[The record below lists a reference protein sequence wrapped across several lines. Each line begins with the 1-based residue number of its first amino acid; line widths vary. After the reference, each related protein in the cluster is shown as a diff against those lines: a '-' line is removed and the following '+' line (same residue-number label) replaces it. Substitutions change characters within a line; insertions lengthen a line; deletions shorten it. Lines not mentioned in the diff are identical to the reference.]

1 MGIGLYSEDI
11 VNDLLKVK
19 KAVTPDVAKQFSNLN
34 QKAYNVPGPLLRSA
48 AEQNVDD
55 NFFNE
60 LQQRVN
66 ERDQSSWSKIKNAA
80 YSNIGITSDV
90 GIPTLLLKAVGSGF
104 LWAWENTIP
113 RAARAAELL
122 QSDRATNLKDA
133 WADADVDDPFS
144 RYVTARK
151 EGRSVDIGDG
161 FLSVRSDPEKTA
173 TYQQLIDEGVS
184 AEIARTVALRQ
195 LGKPIFEEYI
205 EEAENKVQFTGARAE
220 ALRKRGITP
229 TVTPGR
235 FLFKPLEFIAG
246 PQTEAYDF
254 MTGVIDLALNWYAD
268 PANRALKGISA
279 VSAKRAKF
287 GLGKQKTFSA
297 LTTEQADQMG
307 FLERGLQKVA
317 RQESVEDYLASD
329 DMVPFLAWM
338 FDNRKNPSTILE
350 QSNFS
355 LTRLAE
361 TAPGYGSKQ
370 FTQFYSR
377 LKNLDKRGK
386 LTDDIA
392 KADAV
397 RKILKPN
404 VLAAATDMA
413 VPSVKKAG
421 TFRTA
426 ISNTFGKQSRFGFD
440 AERQFG
446 QVYDNTQLDV
456 NNLDYLLTNYVKYM
470 KFSGVEEKV
479 RNIRANNL
487 LEGIERIGDNQL
499 ARANFVAGA
508 IKSDLARQR
517 TYKLKQLKDAGAS
530 TKETE
535 KFVELST
542 KTAAGYLES
551 AQDIGR
557 YYGSMDVSMPVT
569 FKKEFIKY
577 QTETLGLSA
586 QKAEDLFRASYR
598 YPTFENHLITSI
610 TLPAPSA
617 VIKADRALLKG
628 FSNQLGKVID
638 TIGESAVTTLFDN
651 YYSSLFKPLAL
662 LRVAYLVRV
671 QLEEQARLAAS
682 GINSLYKHPIQYI
695 ANQIAKTYKN
705 AEGFLPGS
713 QIYKLGLGKVQ
724 INQGFTDRQLKSVG
738 RNNPL
743 ADGYDLK
750 GKEHSFFNRA
760 FYADFQGSASDP
772 LARRI
777 ALIESSLTDNKE
789 LAYSRL
795 IKELKTEG
803 NPLRETMINV
813 SGGDGNPLA
822 ILKTTPVDA
831 KVYDELVTDFVY
843 TQRAQLHAL
852 LGGGVIDKS
861 AQAVT
866 PVSNWVTSPA
876 NDELLQAF
884 TNRKFTSK
892 GGVEVDLNLENIGKV
907 DELTIKRFR
916 AGDDTVQRAIYDEVI
931 AAEKK
936 TQELFLNKF
945 NPKEILPDE
954 YLVKVPKKLDATT
967 RSKWDRATSFGFKWL
982 SEKPANELTR
992 NPAFFGF
999 YYDNTTKLI
1008 AVSSE
1013 KIKKTIIA
1021 GAKKDGVSKKVLKQM
1036 ENTPSAGAQ
1045 GIKDAQLISKLAVS
1059 KATEQTLDLL
1069 YDISKKGDF
1078 WQTTRFI
1085 FPFGGAY
1092 QEIFQTWARLTKAN
1106 LQFATR
1112 PTQLS
1117 VSGIKPNPV
1126 FDSEGTKGFFYAN
1139 PTNGEMVFGYPGEGL
1154 VENWMLGGDSD
1165 NVKVNLP
1172 LYASSVNL
1180 AASVLPGVGPVVR
1193 LPASFLL
1200 KNYPEEG
1207 FINKMIFGDFEPPD
1221 IKDPEE
1227 LAKAAGA
1234 YPAWLEKLSKVV
1246 LPKDENTVG
1255 AFGNTVMDTYRAMI
1269 YAGIISDRP
1278 EDREAGLEKA
1288 VQQARYV
1295 YLVRF
1300 VSQFVGP
1307 AGVSSPLYELETK
1320 NGDFYFFQTLAD
1332 DYREIKKQVLGD
1344 DTEATRIFIERYGIN
1359 PIALTVGKTTT
1370 VMKRPVTEE
1379 GSRWLR
1385 ESEDI
1390 YKEYPLVAFYAN
1402 PEPSY
1407 SDLEWGQ
1414 IKENYLEGA
1423 AVPRSP
1429 RQHAALQ
1436 AKIKGFVEFTQW
1448 QRDLGIENDNSNAA
1462 RALKKQYQD
1471 NLAQTYWGYGFDTIV
1486 GLPERPTI
1494 NMQIEELER
1503 MARDPR
1509 LEKYEAIKGLQAYLA
1524 RRQIIIDEV
1533 EKATGSKTIWKQS
1546 DNYIGMRELLR
1557 EYGDYLVIQYPQFN
1571 SVFQNLLKSELQGEF
1586 TDKILAGE
1594 V

>member
-11 VNDLLKVK
+11 VSDLLKVK
-19 KAVTPDVAKQFSNLN
+19 KAITPEVAKQFSNLN

-48 AEQNVDD
+48 AEQNVDND
-55 NFFNE
+55 FFNE

-66 ERDQSSWSKIKNAA
+66 ERDQSSWSKIKNAT
-80 YSNIGITSDV
+80 YSNLGITSDV

-104 LWAWENTIP
+104 LWAWENTVP

-161 FLSVRSDPEKTA
+161 FLSVRSDPEETA

-184 AEIARTVALRQ
+184 AEVARAVALQQ

-205 EEAENKVQFTGARAE
+205 EEGQNKVQFTGARAE

-235 FLFKPLEFIAG
+235 FLFKPFEFIVG

-254 MTGVIDLALNWYAD
+254 MTGVVDLALNWYLD
-268 PANRALKGISA
+268 PANRALRLASKVGGRTS
-279 VSAKRAKF
+279 KF
-287 GLGKQKTFSA
+287 GLGQQKSFAA
-297 LTTEQADQMG
+297 LTTEQADNMG

-317 RQESVEDYLASD
+317 RQKSVEDYLASD
-329 DMVPFLAWM
+329 EMVPFLSWM
-338 FDNRKNPSTILE
+338 FDNRKNPATILE
-350 QSNFS
+350 KSNFS

-361 TAPGYGSKQ
+361 VSPGYGSKQ
-370 FTQFYSR
+370 FSQFYSK

-413 VPSVKKAG
+413 VPTVKKTG

-426 ISNTFGKQSRFGFD
+426 MSKTFGKQSRFGFD
-440 AERQFG
+440 GQRQFG

-456 NNLDYLLTNYVKYM
+456 NNLDYLVSNYVKYM
-470 KFSGVEEKV
+470 KFSGVEETV
-479 RNIRANNL
+479 RNARANDM
-487 LEGIERIGDNQL
+487 LEGITRIGDNQL

-508 IKSDLARQR
+508 IKSDLLKQR
-517 TYKLKQLKDAGAS
+517 TWKIKQLKTAGIS
-530 TKETE
+530 SKETE

-542 KTAAGYLES
+542 KSSAGYLED

-557 YYGSMDVSMPVT
+557 YYGSLDVSMPVT

-577 QTETLGLSA
+577 QTETLGLSPA
-586 QKAEDLFRASYR
+586 KAEDLFRASYR
-598 YPTFENHLITSI
+598 YPTFENHLVTSI

-617 VIKADRALLKG
+617 VIKADRALQKS
-628 FSNQLGKVID
+628 FSNQLGKAID
-638 TIGESAVTTLFDN
+638 IVGESAVANVFDM
-651 YYSSLFKPLAL
+651 YYSSIFKPLAL

-682 GINSLYKHPIQYI
+682 GINSLYKHPIQHI
-695 ANQIAKTYKN
+695 ANIMAGTYKT

-713 QIYKLGLGKVQ
+713 QSYKLALGKVQ
-724 INQGFTDRQLKSVG
+724 INQGFTDRQLRNVG
-738 RNNPL
+738 RNNSL
-743 ADGYDLK
+743 ADGYKLK
-750 GKEHSFFNRA
+750 GKEATGFDKA
-760 FYADFQGSASDP
+760 FYADFQGTATDP

-777 ALIESSLTDNKE
+777 ALIESSLTENKE
-789 LAYSRL
+789 LAYTKL

-803 NPLRETMINV
+803 NELRDVMINV
-813 SGGDGNPLA
+813 SGGDGNPLS
-822 ILKTTPVDA
+822 ILRTTPVNA
-831 KVYDELVTDFVY
+831 KVYDELVSDFVY
-843 TQRAQLHAL
+843 KQRAELHGL
-852 LGGGVIDKS
+852 LGGKLIDKG
-861 AQAVT
+861 AQSVT
-866 PVSNWVTSPA
+866 KTPDWVVSPA
-876 NDELLQAF
+876 NDELLQTLA
-884 TNRKFTSK
+884 TRKFISK
-892 GGVEVDLNLENIGKV
+892 SGIEVDLNLSNIGKV
-907 DELTIKRFR
+907 DELTISRFR
-916 AGDDTVQRAIYDEVI
+916 KGDDTVKKAIYDDVLK
-931 AAEKK
+931 AEAKA
-936 TQELFLNKF
+936 QELFLNKF
-945 NPKEILPDE
+945 SPKQILPDE
-954 YLVKVPKKLDATT
+954 YLVKIPDDVNAATK
-967 RSKWDRATSFGFKWL
+967 SKWNKATSLGFKWL

-992 NPAFFGF
+992 SPALFGF
-999 YYDNTTKLI
+999 YYDNSKKLI
-1008 AVSSE
+1008 AISSE
-1013 KIKKTIIA
+1013 KVKKQIIA
-1021 GAKKDGVSKKVLKQM
+1021 GAKKDGVSKKVLQQM
-1036 ENTPSAGAQ
+1036 ENTPSAGQ
-1045 GIKDAQLISKLAVS
+1045 KGIKDAELISKLAAS
-1059 KATEQTLDLL
+1059 KATEQTLNLL

-1092 QEIFQTWARLTKAN
+1092 QEIFQTWGRLTRAN
-1106 LQFATR
+1106 LGFTTR

-1154 VENWMLGGDSD
+1154 IENWMLGGDSD

-1172 LYASSVNL
+1172 LYASSINL

-1193 LPASFLL
+1193 LPASFLF

-1207 FINKMIFGDFEPPD
+1207 FINKMIFGDFEPPN
-1221 IKDPEE
+1221 IKDPVEF
-1227 LAKAAGA
+1227 AKAAGA
-1234 YPAWLEKLSKVV
+1234 YPAWLEKLEKVV

-1278 EDREAGLEKA
+1278 EDRESGLEKA
-1288 VQQARYV
+1288 VQQAKFV

-1300 VSQFVGP
+1300 ASQFVGP

-1344 DTEATRIFIERYGIN
+1344 DTEATRIFIEKYGIN
-1359 PIALTVGKTTT
+1359 PISLTVGKTTT

-1379 GSRWLR
+1379 GSKWLR

-1390 YKEYPLVAFYAN
+1390 YKDYPLVAFYAN

-1407 SDLEWGQ
+1407 SDLSWGQ
-1414 IKENYLEGA
+1414 IKDNYLEGA

-1448 QRDLGIENDNSNAA
+1448 ERDLGIENDNSDAA
-1462 RALKKQYQD
+1462 NALKKQYQD
-1471 NLAQTYWGYGFDTIV
+1471 NLAQTYWGYSFDTIV

-1503 MARDPR
+1503 MAKDPR
-1509 LEKYEAIKGLQAYLA
+1509 LAEYEAIKGLQAYLA
-1524 RRQIIIDEV
+1524 RRQIIIEEV

-1557 EYGDYLVIQYPQFN
+1557 KYGDYLVIQYPQFN

-1586 TDKILAGE
+1586 TDKVLAGE